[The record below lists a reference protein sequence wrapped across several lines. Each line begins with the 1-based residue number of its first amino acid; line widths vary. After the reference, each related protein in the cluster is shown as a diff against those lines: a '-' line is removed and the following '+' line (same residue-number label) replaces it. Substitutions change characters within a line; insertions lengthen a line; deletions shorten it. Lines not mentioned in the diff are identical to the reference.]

1 MMKTHMTPARLAG
14 RLLPALLAVATIAA
28 LASPANAGERERSAQ
43 RAYNQ
48 GIGKP
53 AAALVSL
60 RERIMVSSR
69 LVNLGDF
76 FEGAGDKAATPVAYA
91 PEPGKR
97 AVFDTTW
104 LYRVARGYGLAWK
117 PLSDKQQAV
126 VRRDS
131 IAIGRAEIEDNILA
145 AMVEEGISPEMSVEI
160 SNRMLQIY
168 IPSDREATV
177 AVEDLIVDKRSR
189 RFTAWLVAPASGP
202 VASRTRIT
210 GQIVKMLNVPVL
222 NRRIGNNQ
230 IIRSGDIKW
239 IEVRSKR
246 VQDNVITS
254 TDELVGMASRRGLRA
269 DTPIQASDIRR
280 PVLIKKGGL
289 VIMVLKTPYMT
300 LTSQGRALD
309 DGSDGDAI
317 RIINT
322 QSNNTVQAVVTGAG
336 QVRVYSTS
344 SLAMN

>member
-1 MMKTHMTPARLAG
+1 MQRLFS
-14 RLLPALLAVATIAA
+14 ALLAIATIAA
-28 LASPANAGERERSAQ
+28 LAFPANAGEREPTSRQANP
-43 RAYNQ
+43 R
-48 GIGKP
+48 GIGEL
-53 AAALVSL
+53 AAAPVSL
-60 RERIMVSSR
+60 REKVMVSSR
-69 LVNLGDF
+69 LVKLGDF

-131 IAIGRAEIEDNILA
+131 TAIGRAEIEDNILA
-145 AMVEEGISPEMSVEI
+145 AMVEQGISPDMSVEI
-160 SNRMLQIY
+160 SNRMLQIH

-177 AVEDLIVDKRSR
+177 AIEDLIVDKRSS

-210 GQIVKMLNVPVL
+210 GKIVKMLNVPVL
-222 NRRIGNNQ
+222 NRRIGKNQ
-230 IIRSGDIKW
+230 IIRPDDIKW
-239 IEVRSKR
+239 VEVRSKR
-246 VQDNVITS
+246 VQDSVVT
-254 TDELVGMASRRGLRA
+254 TAEELIGMASKRGLRA
-269 DTPIQASDIRR
+269 NTPIQASDIRR
-280 PVLIKKGGL
+280 PLLIKKGGL
-289 VIMVLKTPYMT
+289 VIMVLKTPLMT

-309 DGSDGDAI
+309 DGSNGDAI

-322 QSNNTVQAVVTGAG
+322 QSNKTVQAVVTGAG

-344 SLAMN
+344 RLAMN